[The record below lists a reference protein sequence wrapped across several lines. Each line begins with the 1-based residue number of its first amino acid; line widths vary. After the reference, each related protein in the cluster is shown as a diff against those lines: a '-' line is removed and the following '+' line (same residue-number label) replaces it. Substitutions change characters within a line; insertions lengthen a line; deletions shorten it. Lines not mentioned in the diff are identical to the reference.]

1 MVLEMGR
8 DGGIL
13 RGLADWL
20 TGGLSARLD
29 FLERDV
35 DSLQRDGRELARRQ
49 EGMTRVL
56 ADHHQ
61 QLHDHSA
68 QLRAQA
74 DQMIAL
80 RKMHAMLSERV
91 GQPFPGKACPSCGA
105 AMLFKRAAEEK
116 AYALTCA
123 SGCAERLL
131 LPEAALLETFAS
143 QRS

>member
-1 MVLEMGR
+1 MAR
-8 DGGIL
+8 DNGML

-35 DSLQRDGRELARRQ
+35 DALQRENKELAQRQ
-49 EGMTRVL
+49 EAVTHVL

-61 QLHDHSA
+61 KLHDHAA
-68 QLRAQA
+68 QLRAQT

-91 GQPFPGKACPSCGA
+91 GQPFPGKDCPSCGS

-123 SGCAERLL
+123 SGCTERLL

-143 QRS
+143 HRT